1 MRENWIRNRGLG
13 FNLYI
18 DNEEQSFQTID
29 DADFLIKKRY
39 YIAKADFPYTYRSIL
54 AHPPNCKTCES
65 NL

>member
-13 FNLYI
+13 FNLYN

-39 YIAKADFPYTYRSIL
+39 YIAKAGF
-54 AHPPNCKTCES
+54 AM
-65 NL
+65 